1 MEATKYVSVPYAE
14 TGYFSKVITD
24 YLEGNERLRSFYQHP
39 PSIASF
45 ADAMHEKRM
54 TVSDRSLLVSVLH
67 AQYGDMQIH
76 TKVKENIAAL
86 ADENTFCLVTAH
98 QLNIFTGPL
107 YVIYKTLNTIQA
119 CRQLKEQYPDK
130 NFVPV
135 FWLGS
140 EDHDFEEINHID
152 LFGKTF
158 TWSDRQGGACGRY
171 SPASITD
178 VIKELIPV
186 LGDSENAKHLT
197 EIFSEAYLNNTSLS
211 HSALYYL
218 NAIFGESGL
227 VVVNGDDAHL
237 KKMCTDIISDELQ
250 NGSSF
255 RIVQNTLE
263 QFPYE
268 AQAKP
273 REINLFYLQP
283 GSRERIIW
291 EEASGLFRIYNTNI
305 TFTQEQI
312 LQELNEH
319 PENFSP
325 NVILRPLFQQRVL
338 PAVGFIGGGGEVAYW
353 LQLKDLFQHHAIAF
367 PILLLRNSFLWLE
380 NVYAVKLDKLNIAIA
395 DIFVDEEVLVKQFIK
410 NNASDAI
417 SLADKKAEFERLYD
431 SILTQSSAVDPTLE
445 KAVLGEKQNALN
457 ALDKLEGKLLKA
469 EKQKQET
476 AIQKIRALK
485 HKLFPLSGLQ
495 ERHDNFMQYYVR
507 YGPLFIDSILRNSNV
522 FDPVFKVV
530 IAE

>member
-14 TGYFSKVITD
+14 TGYFSKIITD
-24 YLEGNERLRSFYQHP
+24 YLEGNDKLRPFYQHP

-45 ADAMHEKRM
+45 AEAMNEKKM
-54 TVSDRSLLVSVLH
+54 TATDRSLLVSVLH
-67 AQYGDMQIH
+67 AQYGDLQVHI
-76 TKVKENIAAL
+76 KVKENIAAL

-107 YVIYKTLNTIQA
+107 YTIYKTLSTIQA
-119 CRQLKEQYPDK
+119 CMQLKQLYPDK

-140 EDHDFEEINHID
+140 EDHDFEEINHIN

-158 TWSDRQGGACGRY
+158 TWPDKQGGACGRY
-171 SPASITD
+171 SPASITGL
-178 VIKELIPV
+178 IEELIPV
-186 LGDSENAKHLT
+186 LGDSEHAKYLT
-197 EIFSEAYLNNTSLS
+197 KIFSEAYLKNASLS

-218 NAIFGESGL
+218 NAIFGELGL
-227 VVVNGDDAHL
+227 VIVNGDDADL

-283 GSRERIIW
+283 GSRERITW
-291 EEASGLFRIYNTNI
+291 EEAADLFRIHNTNI
-305 TFTQEQI
+305 TFTREQM

-338 PAVGFIGGGGEVAYW
+338 PAVGFIGGGGEIAYW
-353 LQLKDLFQHHAIAF
+353 LQLKDLFQHYGIAF
-367 PILLLRNSFLWLE
+367 PVLMLRNSFLWLE
-380 NVYAVKLDKLNIAIA
+380 SAYAAKLDKLNIEVAE
-395 DIFVDEEVLVKQFIK
+395 IFNDEETLVKQFIK
-410 NNASDAI
+410 SNAADSI
-417 SLADKKAEFERLYD
+417 SLADKKAEFEKLYN
-431 SILTQSSAVDPTLE
+431 SILAQSSAVDPTLE

-485 HKLFPLSGLQ
+485 QKLFPLSGLQ

-507 YGPLFIDSILRNSNV
+507 YGPVFIDTILQNTNA